1 MQGAVQQGVIVTNL
15 LETRSVC
22 IVICFVVE
30 QAFTLKVATLR
41 ESFGVLKKES
51 QNNNKKTTP
60 KQKPQQQQKS
70 QHQKT
75 CRGKELKPSA

>member
-1 MQGAVQQGVIVTNL
+1 MKKPKQT
-15 LETRSVC
+15 
-22 IVICFVVE
+22 
-30 QAFTLKVATLR
+30 QAD
-41 ESFGVLKKES
+41 
-51 QNNNKKTTP
+51 